1 MKKRTSVKGFTRMF
15 LETVGEY
22 NFHKSCAKRDH

>member
-15 LETVGEY
+15 LETVGKFY
-22 NFHKSCAKRDH
+22 FQKSCAERDH